1 MTGPW
6 SWLWVAALGLPVA
19 ASLTLWLA
27 SVGACT
33 AGTGSRLSKYAALSV
48 IPSVALALA
57 GPRAG
62 TIDAPWVLLGTHLEI
77 DPIGR
82 SLLLVAAL
90 LYGAALVAVW
100 SSGTRRRE
108 MLSAFLLLSYA
119 GNAGVFLAADAV
131 TFYLCFAVMSLAAYG
146 LVVHERT
153 RGALRAGRVYVTL
166 TMISEMAVLWAL
178 LLTVHAGG
186 LMLEDAPRAVA
197 GSEHRDLI
205 IGLLLVGFGVKAG
218 TFPLHVWLPLAH
230 PAAPPPASAVLS
242 GTMIKAGLVGW
253 LRFLPLGEVTL
264 AAWGTALVALSLV
277 GAFLALPP
285 GVLQKDPKVSLAYS
299 SISQMGFL
307 GVLIGTALANPQ
319 LAEPCILAAVVYSV
333 HHGLAKGGLF
343 LGVTVWRTHGN
354 GWIRWWVLAG
364 LALLALAVAGAPF
377 GSGAVAKYASKE
389 ALGSSTFLWFSLAG
403 VLPLVGT
410 VSTILLARAGWLLIT
425 GPRER
430 AWGVDGTVLAW
441 SVLIVGGTPF
451 TWYLAGQWNPVVA
464 VPDFN
469 TTTIWN
475 AAWPILLGL
484 ALSAAAWTL
493 STRALL
499 PRWLGH
505 PDGTTLPAGD
515 LLIPEERAA
524 SRTVRGLA
532 HGSAAV
538 RVFEGLAARELRAL
552 RARLPQ
558 RVWLRGERALDDWLG
573 SGAALTLVAVAVIV
587 VVVMVVV
594 AG

>member
-19 ASLTLWLA
+19 AAVSLWLV
-27 SVGACT
+27 SIGART
-33 AGTGSRLSKYAALSV
+33 AGAGTRLSKYAALAL

-62 TIDAPWVLLGTHLEI
+62 TIDAPWLLLGTHL
-77 DPIGR
+77 DVDHIGR
-82 SLLLVAAL
+82 PLLLVAAL
-90 LYGAALVAVW
+90 LYGAALIAAW
-100 SSGTRRRE
+100 SSGTGRRAV
-108 MLSAFLLLSYA
+108 LSTFLLLSYA

-131 TFYLCFAVMSLAAYG
+131 TFYLCFAVMSLAGYG
-146 LVVHERT
+146 LVIHERT
-153 RGALRAGRVYVTL
+153 EGARRAGRIYVIL

-178 LLTVHAGG
+178 LLTVQAGG
-186 LMLEDAPRAVA
+186 LMLADAPRAVA
-197 GSEHRDLI
+197 GSDQRNLI
-205 IGLLLVGFGVKAG
+205 IGLLIVGFGVKAG

-264 AAWGTALVALSLV
+264 SAWGSALIAVSLV
-277 GAFLALPP
+277 GVFLALPP

-307 GVLIGTALANPQ
+307 GVLVGTALADQQ

-333 HHGLAKGGLF
+333 HHGMAKGGLF
-343 LGVTVWRTHGN
+343 LGITVWRTHGD

-389 ALGSSTFLWFSLAG
+389 AIGSSTFLWFSLAG

-410 VSTILLARAGWLLIT
+410 VSTILLARAGWLLIN
-425 GPRER
+425 GPRDR
-430 AWGVDGTVLAW
+430 AWGVDGAVLSW
-441 SVLIVGGTPF
+441 SVVIVGGTLF
-451 TWYLAGQWNPVVA
+451 TWYVAGQWTPVVA
-464 VPDFN
+464 VPGFD
-469 TTTIWN
+469 TTTLWN

-484 ALSAAAWTL
+484 TLSAAAWKL
-493 STRALL
+493 SSRALL

-524 SRTVRGLA
+524 SRLVRGLER
-532 HGSAAV
+532 GSAAV
-538 RVFEGLAARELRAL
+538 RVFEDVAARRRRAL
-552 RARLPQ
+552 SARAPRG
-558 RVWLRGERALDDWLG
+558 VWLRGERILGDWLG
-573 SGAALTLVAVAVIV
+573 SAAALTLVVAAVIV
-587 VVVMVVV
+587 ILVAVVVV
-594 AG
+594 A